1 MQSKS
6 KPFIKIAGN
15 EAHILA
21 IIIKQEY
28 YLHDTFYNDF
38 GLLQLESNWIE
49 VGLENSCRPVQRLQ
63 TKNK

>member
-15 EAHILA
+15 EARILA

-38 GLLQLESNWIE
+38 GLLQLESN
-49 VGLENSCRPVQRLQ
+49 
-63 TKNK
+63 